1 VQTPADEETE
11 AARFALPVSRRVVV
25 LRPPRGS
32 EDLLLLEAAR
42 TPAGDAAL
50 ALALAR
56 RLARAAEAEPLDW
69 NDLPVTDLDAL
80 VMRLRQLLIGDRIR
94 ADVACPAIGCGR
106 RIDLAFGIE
115 DFLAH
120 HGPEPAKWPTEP
132 DDEPGWFRPIESA
145 ERVSFRLPTVADQL
159 AVIGRPAADDELA
172 RRCVRPADVPAR
184 LRHRVEEAMESL
196 APSLCGDLNGVCP
209 ECGAEVVVEFDARWY
224 CLRELRDRAAFLY
237 QDVDLLARRYR
248 WTERDILALPHGRR
262 AAYAELA
269 RRVEGA

>member
-1 VQTPADEETE
+1 MQTPAEEETE
-11 AARFALPVSRRVVV
+11 AGRFALPVSRRVVV
-25 LRPPRGS
+25 LRPPRGA

-56 RLARAAEAEPLDW
+56 RLVRAAEGEPLDW
-69 NDLPVTDLDAL
+69 NGLPVTDLDVL

-94 ADVACPAIGCGR
+94 ADVACPAAGCGR
-106 RIDLAFGIE
+106 RIDVAFGIE

-120 HGPEPAKWPTEP
+120 RGPEPAEWPTEP
-132 DDEPGWFRPIESA
+132 DDEPGWFRPVESA
-145 ERVSFRLPTVADQL
+145 EGVSFRLPTVADQL
-159 AVIGRPAADDELA
+159 AVIGRPDADDELA
-172 RRCVRPADVPAR
+172 RRCVRPIDVPAR

-209 ECGAEVVVEFDARWY
+209 ECGAEVVVAFDARWY
-224 CLRELRDRAAFLY
+224 CLRELRDRAAFIY
-237 QDVDLLARRYR
+237 QDVDLLARRYC